1 MAMKQRRRTG
11 TFAEFRAFTLDVVE
25 GRRKLGPAE
34 PRVWIEPPRS
44 RPAGKTVSFRSLEA
58 GAKLLS
64 PGNRRLLEII
74 DRRRPQ
80 SVAELA
86 MLSGRH
92 NQNLSRTLQK
102 LRDAGIIRM
111 ARGEGRRLRPELLA
125 RKIYFEVD
133 LIEAG

>member
-11 TFAEFRAFTLDVVE
+11 AFAEFRAFTLDVVR
-25 GRRKLGPAE
+25 GRRKPDPDE
-34 PRVWIEPPRS
+34 PKIWVEPPRAKPS
-44 RPAGKTVSFRSLEA
+44 GKAVNFRSLEA

-86 MLSGRH
+86 TLSGRH
-92 NQNLSRTLQK
+92 NQNLSRTLRK
-102 LRDAGIIRM
+102 LREAGIIRM
-111 ARGEGRRLRPELLA
+111 TKGEGRKLRPELMA

-133 LIEAG
+133 LVGTD

>member
-1 MAMKQRRRTG
+1 MAVGRKRRTG
-11 TFAEFRAFTLDVVE
+11 TFAEFRAYTLDVVR
-25 GRRKLGPAE
+25 GRRKVGPGDPKVWAE
-34 PRVWIEPPRS
+34 PARAKVP
-44 RPAGKTVSFRSLEA
+44 GKAVNFRSLEA

-74 DRRRPQ
+74 ASRHPQ

-86 MLSGRH
+86 TMSGRH

-111 ARGEGRRLRPELLA
+111 AKGEGRKLRPELLA
-125 RKIYFEVD
+125 RKIFFEVD
-133 LIEAG
+133 LVGTD